1 VYQVERSAFELEF
14 AFLDFAEVENI
25 CNDIQQRVPTPLDN
39 LQTVRNIKGGGREG
53 GREEEEGKKV
63 EEEKSGSRRR
73 KRGRGRR
80 RRRRRRRSR
89 KRRRRGER
97 GEEGKKRNIRR
108 VSPWTREG
116 GCS

>member
-1 VYQVERSAFELEF
+1 MYQVERSAFELEF

-39 LQTVRNIKGGGREG
+39 LQTVRNIKGGRQRGG
-53 GREEEEGKKV
+53 GREESRGRAKRERK
-63 EEEKSGSRRR
+63 KSGRR
-73 KRGRGRR
+73 KRGRG